1 MLSLL
6 LLLTEPRLT
15 LNMFGFC
22 LVPAPVAKLLV
33 ASCFFVLA
41 PLLLKLYTNSN
52 WVNPPVS
59 FQHLF
64 LPICLIPSCCQLWPV
79 IRRTQH
85 HRCRLHICQSTSET
99 CWRCHWLN
107 GLNDRES
114 LGINGHSSKIPYRF
128 KMLLS
133 MKGMISFSNQLF
145 LELVQGKFIGAPFV
159 WWQFPLEKTGW
170 VRLNSTTK
178 RDSQSVQA
186 TQNHLIS
193 GGFNYPL
200 VN

>member
-22 LVPAPVAKLLV
+22 LVPAPVVIACSLMFLRTSPVV
-33 ASCFFVLA
+33 ACYI
-41 PLLLKLYTNSN
+41 PIRTG
-52 WVNPPVS
+52 W
-59 FQHLF
+59 
-64 LPICLIPSCCQLWPV
+64 ICLCPFSIFSCPFGP

-99 CWRCHWLN
+99 CWRCHWLK

-114 LGINGHSSKIPYRF
+114 LGINGHSSKIPYSF

-145 LELVQGKFIGAPFV
+145 LELVQGKFIGAPFFLMAV
-159 WWQFPLEKTGW
+159 SARKTGWTGW
-170 VRLNSTTK
+170 VRINSTTT

-193 GGFNYPL
+193 GGFNYFY
-200 VN
+200 